1 MTLRA
6 RIAEA
11 QVAMMLLTRLPAGRI
26 GGDAPGFAA
35 AGWAFPLA
43 GLAVGAVGAA
53 AVLAALALGLPPAFA
68 AGLALAAGA
77 LATGGIHEDGLADCA
92 DGFGGGRTRE
102 RKLEIMRDSRIGSYG
117 GLALMLSLGL
127 RWSALATLAELH
139 GGLAAAAL
147 IALAAASRATM
158 PVAMA
163 LMPPARADGLGH
175 AAAGAAG
182 PRPWVAVLIGIA
194 CLGLVGAA
202 APVALATM
210 ALAAF
215 ALAWLAR
222 RQIGGQTGDVLG
234 AMQQTAE
241 IAGWAAVLAVQA

>member
-117 GLALMLSLGL
+117 ALALIFAVGL
-127 RWSALATLAELH
+127 PVAAVAGMARVP
-139 GGLAAAAL
+139 LAAFL
-147 IALAAASRATM
+147 LAGVASRF
-158 PVAMA
+158 AMLGVIEA
-163 LMPPARADGLGH
+163 LPPARGDGLGRMTGGRDWRH
-175 AAAGAAG
+175 LVPGALLCLAIATLVGPAGWAALVAVAATAAA
-182 PRPWVAVLIGIA
+182 IA
-194 CLGLVGAA
+194 I
-202 APVALATM
+202 T
-210 ALAAF
+210 
-215 ALAWLAR
+215 AR
-222 RQIGGQTGDVLG
+222 RRLGGQTGDVLG
-234 AMQQTAE
+234 ATQIACE
-241 IAGWAAVLAVQA
+241 GAGWLALAALPA